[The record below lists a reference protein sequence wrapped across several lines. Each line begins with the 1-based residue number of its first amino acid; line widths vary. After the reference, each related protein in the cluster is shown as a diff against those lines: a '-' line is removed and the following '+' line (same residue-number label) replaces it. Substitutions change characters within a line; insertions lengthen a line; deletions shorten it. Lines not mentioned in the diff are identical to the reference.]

1 VAEAFLTMVMIRFRK
16 NLPVKLCLAMGSL
29 LLGLVLVEVGL
40 RLAAKLGP
48 RPSLAEDPVLGW
60 DSVPAEHPVGEEK
73 AASPVLFLGDSFTQ
87 NNDWPAQVSRIC
99 GRRGINAG
107 ASGFGTYQQ
116 CLKLQRCLLQH
127 KPVAVVLQFY
137 AWNDL
142 RDNWA
147 WPALGYNP
155 EMLARPYLS
164 PEGREFWPDYP
175 WKWLDEFKITSYFGK
190 RSLVRAWQK
199 ADRVMR
205 SEGIDLVATRRQT
218 LVAGL
223 CADEAW
229 QPFYR
234 PDQQGGAY
242 VREAWQVTEAC
253 FLEIQKVC
261 RGRQIFLLVLALDAP
276 FTVDEEKWAHI
287 CTQFPLDRDLPMR
300 RLKEMLD
307 RLQISAVFPQEKLRS
322 WSASTM
328 RPAYDG
334 DAESLIGHL
343 TPGAQ
348 EIVAREVSARLVGLL
363 PPTL

>member
-1 VAEAFLTMVMIRFRK
+1 VPFLSSALPKKIFLATGAAAFSLF
-16 NLPVKLCLAMGSL
+16 LA
-29 LLGLVLVEVGL
+29 EVGL
-40 RLAAKLGP
+40 RALAALKSE
-48 RPSLAEDPVLGW
+48 PSLVQQPDLGW
-60 DSVPAEHPVGEEK
+60 DSSPSLKKMGDSGGGP
-73 AASPVLFLGDSFTQ
+73 PVLFLGDSFTQ
-87 NNDWPAQVSRIC
+87 NNHWPELAVKSL
-99 GRRGINAG
+99 GLPGINAG
-107 ASGFGTYQQ
+107 AMGFGTCQQ
-116 CLKLQRCLLQH
+116 LRKLQKVLETERPCL
-127 KPVAVVLQFY
+127 VVLQFY

-205 SEGIDLVATRRQT
+205 SEGIDLIATRQQT

-242 VREAWQVTEAC
+242 VRGAWQVTEAC
-253 FLEIQKVC
+253 FLKIRESCQERKIP
-261 RGRQIFLLVLALDAP
+261 LLVLALDAP
-276 FTVDEEKWAHI
+276 FTVDQDKWTALN
-287 CTQFPLDRDLPMR
+287 CQMPSLERDLPLQ
-300 RLKEMLD
+300 RLKSILS
-307 RLQISAVFPQEKLRS
+307 RQNIPAVFPQNTLREWNRTS
-322 WSASTM
+322 GQ
-328 RPAYDG
+328 PAYDG
-334 DAESLIGHL
+334 ESKSLIGHL

-348 EIVAREVSARLVGLL
+348 EVVAGEVMREAGKLL
-363 PPTL
+363 GERD

>member
-1 VAEAFLTMVMIRFRK
+1 MPFLPSAFPKKIL
-16 NLPVKLCLAMGSL
+16 LATGAAAFSL
-29 LLGLVLVEVGL
+29 FLAEVGL
-40 RLAAKLGP
+40 RALDALKSE
-48 RPSLAEDPVLGW
+48 PSLVQQPDLGW
-60 DSVPAEHPVGEEK
+60 DSSPSLKKVGD
-73 AASPVLFLGDSFTQ
+73 SGGGPPVLFLGDSFTQ
-87 NNDWPAQVSRIC
+87 NNHWPELAVKSL
-99 GRRGINAG
+99 GLPGINAG
-107 ASGFGTYQQ
+107 AMGFGTYQQ
-116 CLKLQRCLLQH
+116 LRKFQKVLETEGPCL
-127 KPVAVVLQFY
+127 VILQFY

-164 PEGREFWPDYP
+164 PEGNEFRPRYP
-175 WKWLDEFKITSYFGK
+175 WKWLDDFRVTSYFGK

-205 SEGIDLVATRRQT
+205 SEGIDLIATRRQT

-261 RGRQIFLLVLALDAP
+261 RGRQISLLVLALDAP
-276 FTVDEEKWAHI
+276 FTVDQDKWRHLHAK
-287 CTQFPLDRDLPMR
+287 QPALDRELPLV
-300 RLKEMLD
+300 RLRGFLNEQ
-307 RLQISAVFPQEKLRS
+307 RIASVFPQGALRKWAQTS
-322 WSASTM
+322 GQ
-328 RPAYDG
+328 PAYDG
-334 DAESLIGHL
+334 EAESLIGHL

-348 EIVAREVSARLVGLL
+348 EVVAGEVMREAGKLLVERD
-363 PPTL
+363 